1 MSKSLEILSKYWGYE
16 SFRGKQE
23 DIINSAIYGHD
34 TLALLPT
41 GGGKSI
47 CYQIAGL
54 AREGICIVVSP
65 LIALMQDQ
73 VDNLKARGI
82 KAKAI
87 ISGMSK
93 REIDITLDNAKFG
106 GLDFLY
112 VSPERL
118 KSKLFLTR
126 FQQMNVSLIA
136 IDEAHCISQWGHDF
150 RPSYREIAKI
160 REYHPNVPMM
170 ALTATATPEV
180 KNDIIEQL
188 GLKNLK
194 YFEGSFSRDNI
205 SYEIYKTEN
214 KLKDLLALVDKFKGH
229 TGIIYCQTRK
239 DCKHIAKLLL
249 SYKHLVGIYHGGMD
263 GEKRNESL
271 KAWLSNRV
279 RIMVATNAFGMGIDK
294 PDVRFVAHYQIP
306 NSIEAYFQEAGRA
319 GRDGNKSRTFALYE
333 DEDLVLM
340 RKQLQQQFPPIDDVK
355 LMYRAVCNFLKV
367 AIGSGKDETYPFD
380 LREFANKFKLN
391 VVEAYNALKIL
402 ELNDD
407 IVLNEAIHHP
417 TRLKFVISNAGAY
430 SFQIKHDNYSGLI
443 TWLSRSYAGIFS
455 EFATIREKDLS
466 KRLRITEKELDRQ
479 LKFLENNGVVE
490 IQWRSDL
497 PQITFTHERLPDDYL
512 RIKKEAYQNRK
523 DIAFNKLN
531 AMRELLK
538 TTTCRTQFILAYFGQ
553 ESPPCGTCDICR
565 SEANSEFSHEQ
576 LKGAIL
582 EILASGHFS
591 LDQLKTELNIID
603 KKQLI
608 RVIDHLIDEEKIS
621 FNAANNL
628 LILN

>member
-1 MSKSLEILSKYWGYE
+1 MSKSLEILKKYWSYD

-23 DIINSAIYGHD
+23 DIIDNAIYGHD

-47 CYQIAGL
+47 CYQVAGL
-54 AREGICIVVSP
+54 AREGICIVISP

-87 ISGMSK
+87 VSGMSK

-118 KSKLFLTR
+118 KSSLFLTR
-126 FQQMNVSLIA
+126 FRQMNVSLIA
-136 IDEAHCISQWGHDF
+136 VDEAHCISQWGHDF
-150 RPSYREIAKI
+150 RPSYREIEKI
-160 REYHPNVPMM
+160 RTYHPHVPMM
-170 ALTATATPEV
+170 ALTATATPAV
-180 KNDIIEQL
+180 KDDIVAQL
-188 GLKNLK
+188 NLKNLK
-194 YFEGSFSRDNI
+194 YFEGSFVRDNL

-214 KLKDLLALVDKFKGH
+214 KLKDLLALVERFKGH

-263 GEKRNESL
+263 GDKRRESL
-271 KAWLSNRV
+271 NTWLNNSV

-294 PDVRFVAHYQIP
+294 PDVRFVAHYQVP

-319 GRDGNKSRTFALYE
+319 GRDGKKSRTFALYE
-333 DEDLVLM
+333 EEDIQLM
-340 RKQLQQQFPPIDDVK
+340 EDQLNQQFPPLDDVK
-355 LMYRAVCNFLKV
+355 LMYRAVCNYLKV

-380 LREFANKFKLN
+380 LRDFANKFKLN
-391 VVEAYNALKIL
+391 VVEVYNSLKIL

-417 TRLKFVISNAGAY
+417 TRLKFVISNTGAY
-430 SFQIKHDNYSGLI
+430 SFQIKHENYSGLI

-455 EFATIREKDLS
+455 EFVTIREKDLA
-466 KRLRITEKELDRQ
+466 KRLRITEKELERQ

-497 PQITFTHERLPDDYL
+497 PQITYTHERLPDDYL
-512 RIKKEAYQNRK
+512 RIKPEAYKQRK
-523 DIAFNKLN
+523 DIAWNKLK
-531 AMRELLK
+531 AMIELLRK
-538 TTTCRTQFILAYFGQ
+538 PSCRTQFILKYFGQ
-553 ESPPCGTCDICR
+553 ESEPCGTCDVCR
-565 SEANSEFSHEQ
+565 SEQNSTYTHDQ
-576 LKGAIL
+576 LALAIL
-582 EILASGHFS
+582 SLLEDGNAS
-591 LDQLKTELNIID
+591 LDGLKNELD
-603 KKQLI
+603 LKDQKQLL
-608 RVIDHLIDEEKIS
+608 RVIDHLIDEEKIF
-621 FNAANNL
+621 FNTANNL
-628 LILN
+628 IGLN